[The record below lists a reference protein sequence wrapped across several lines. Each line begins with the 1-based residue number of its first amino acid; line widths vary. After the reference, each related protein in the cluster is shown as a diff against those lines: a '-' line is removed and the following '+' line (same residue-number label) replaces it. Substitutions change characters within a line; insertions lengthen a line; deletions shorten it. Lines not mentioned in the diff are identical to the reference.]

1 MKLQTINL
9 KNFGSYAEA
18 SIDLSD
24 VAAAVITGPNG
35 AGKSTAFV
43 DAVLWCLFGK
53 CRTETDK
60 MVRLGADDMVVTLS
74 FTLNQQD
81 YRVIRR
87 RSTKTKAGK
96 SDLELQV
103 SQPTL
108 TDPIWTSASGSRL
121 SETQE
126 KICHLLNMDYDLL
139 TSTGFLLQGQ
149 ADRFS
154 RATPSERKAIL
165 AQILRLDRYPRLKQA
180 ASAAS
185 AVVSNGLSDHR
196 TKLESARLSA
206 SECAPLRAQLQTLQA
221 DEITWSEELK
231 DTRAGAD
238 TDRRTV
244 AELEVQV
251 QELDKIGV
259 LLQEE
264 QQRISTLTTKQTS
277 LVERQLRARKILAN
291 RATIEAKVKEEQSLK
306 GVLVLLEQER
316 EALAKDAATFTT
328 ALHDVR
334 TKLDDG
340 IQLERECMAAQTE
353 VDRYVTTYL
362 HETILLDTKAQQDRD
377 ASELLTHVPCDTD
390 LQKRCQFTIKAI
402 EARERLS
409 GQDLQLAERFT
420 TEDQIAPVAVAARN
434 ILRTRYQTFQS
445 LGYDA
450 EAVRLQDSI
459 KEVTEKQADCAAR
472 RKAADASLLT
482 LAEFTRL
489 VPELDAAMRELTQI
503 ETDLAG
509 VLFDI
514 DAGTTN
520 TLELVER
527 QKRRPTLVMQVQT
540 LKTSLTTRASR
551 ELGLTRK
558 LQEVAGQLGG
568 LQERLTVAEQAAATV
583 ATMEPQLHELER
595 RLRSYQHLILA
606 YTQIPVLILES
617 AIPLLEEEANRI
629 LGKISTSGLRVTVNT
644 QKALKSRDG
653 LAETLDI
660 AVRDV
665 FGERMLENFS
675 GGERA
680 RSDLAIRIGLSRLLA
695 NRAGAKLETLVVDEA
710 FAAVDREG
718 VEQLV
723 ECLPMLNEEFPLILF
738 VTHDENFKSSIAQ
751 QILVTKNGSGSMIQ
765 VIT

>member
-1 MKLQTINL
+1 MRLQTLAIH
-9 KNFGSYAEA
+9 NFGSFADAE
-18 SIDLSD
+18 IDLS
-24 VAAAVITGPNG
+24 AISAAVITGPNG
-35 AGKSTAFV
+35 AGKSTCFV
-43 DAVLWCLFGK
+43 DAPLWALFGR
-53 CRTETDK
+53 CRTDADQI
-60 MVRLGADDMVVTLS
+60 MRLGADDMVVQVV
-74 FTLNQQD
+74 FTLNHQR
-81 YRVIRR
+81 YRVVRK
-87 RSTKTKAGK
+87 RSKKTKAGK
-96 SDLELQV
+96 SELALQV
-103 SQPTL
+103 ANG
-108 TDPIWTSASGSRL
+108 DGWEDASGSRL
-121 SETQE
+121 GETQD
-126 KICHLLNMDYDLL
+126 KIGALLCSDYELMV
-139 TSTGFLLQGQ
+139 STGVLVQGQ

-154 RATPSERKAIL
+154 RATPAERKAIL

-185 AVVSNGLSDHR
+185 AVVSNGLSEHR

-251 QELDKIGV
+251 QELDKIGG

-264 QQRISTLTTKQTS
+264 QARISTLTTKQTS
-277 LVERQLRARKILAN
+277 LVARQLRARKLLAN

-316 EALAKDAATFTT
+316 EALAKEAATVTT

-353 VDRYVTTYL
+353 VERYVTTYL
-362 HETILLDTKAQQDRD
+362 HETRLLETKAQQDRD
-377 ASELLTHVPCDTD
+377 ASELLTQVPCDTE
-390 LQKRCQFTIKAI
+390 LQKRCQFTIKAV

-445 LGYDA
+445 LGYDT

-459 KEVTEKQADCAAR
+459 KEITEKQAECATR
-472 RKAADASLLT
+472 RKAADASRLT

-520 TLELVER
+520 TLALVER

-551 ELGLTRK
+551 ELGLTRT

-680 RSDLAIRIGLSRLLA
+680 RVDLAIRIGLSRLLA